1 MTGWPEWPEWPEWPV
16 TAWVAVVCG
25 AVFAVL
31 VVWMLIGSIRRRSG
45 TGTEPWLL
53 RAPLLRLVLAVVSGL
68 IALYSLL
75 LLLAFG
81 AEDFSLPDRANIAS
95 PVIVAATLIAGVLT
109 AAYAVLK
116 FRAHLLSEARGK
128 IDAQEDQR
136 ADDKHRA
143 DQEFALIE
151 RFSKAVGLL
160 ATEQPISRI
169 AGAHL
174 VLALGDEWK
183 SGTQRCFDVLTSHL
197 RALGENK
204 VSEDDALSS
213 PGVREEVRLIT
224 AELARR
230 LTGTE
235 AKWSIA
241 SWDFRGTVLGE
252 LDLVIAGEL
261 KSVDF
266 TGARVLGDLSLTRRA
281 DSVVPVLSGIE
292 CDGDLALNWDFDIVD
307 LPMDMVKAPL
317 NLSSARVGGSLSVAG
332 HILDYELRVT
342 DTEVGGELSLAF
354 EEFTANIYLD
364 QMVIGGEVRIGSDTL
379 RTSFSQSATGGHS
392 RPATSLTV
400 ADSTFSS
407 LRLRNAVRG
416 PQLDLSGAVGYVD
429 LSNSRFPSEVAANDL
444 DASSGLSLRQARFD
458 ATLLLDG
465 ATLPEAMEIEGLQL
479 SQQARNGLES
489 SDFPFLD
496 LLFESA
502 EADAAPV
509 SSALPVA
516 ASRAFEWRAVVDPL
530 RSDYPAGFFEQL
542 ERRLEHLETDLPVDW
557 QARDTFAAR
566 VMSAVS
572 RAAAIADLSDS
583 DTAQAQAALRSGLG
597 LAAEGDLSR

>member
-1 MTGWPEWPEWPEWPV
+1 MTGWPEWPV
-16 TAWVAVVCG
+16 TAWAAVVCG
-25 AVFAVL
+25 AVFVILAI
-31 VVWMLIGSIRRRSG
+31 WMLVGSVKRRSG
-45 TGTEPWLL
+45 SGTEPWLL

-116 FRAHLLSEARGK
+116 FRSHLLSEARGK

-136 ADDKHRA
+136 AGDKHRA
-143 DQEFALIE
+143 DQEFALVE

-174 VLALGDEWK
+174 VLALGDEWE

-204 VSEDDALSS
+204 ATEDGSLFG
-213 PGVREEVRLIT
+213 PGVREEIRLIT

-230 LTGTE
+230 LTGAE
-235 AKWSIA
+235 AAWSIA
-241 SWDFRGTVLGE
+241 SWDFRGTVLGD
-252 LDLVIAGEL
+252 LDLVIAGKL
-261 KSVDF
+261 KSADF

-281 DSVVPVLSGIE
+281 DSVVPVLSSIE
-292 CDGDLALNWDFDIVD
+292 CDGDLALNWEYDRMNRPVEQ
-307 LPMDMVKAPL
+307 VKEPL
-317 NLSSARVGGSLSVAG
+317 NLSSARVGGSLSLAG
-332 HILDYELRVT
+332 HILDYDLRAT
-342 DTEVGGELSLAF
+342 DSEVGGEVSLAF
-354 EEFTANIYLD
+354 EEFTASVYLD
-364 QMVIGGEVRIGSDTL
+364 HMVIGGEARIGSDTL
-379 RTSFSQSATGGHS
+379 KTSFSQPAREDGT
-392 RPATSLTV
+392 RPATSFTV
-400 ADSTFSS
+400 ADSTFSG

-429 LSNSRFPSEVAANDL
+429 LSNSRFPSEVDANDL
-444 DASSGLSLRQARFD
+444 DASSGLNLRRARFD

-465 ATLPEAMEIEGLQL
+465 ATLPETMEIEGLQL
-479 SQQARNGLES
+479 SQQAKSGLES

-496 LLFESA
+496 ALFESA
-502 EADAAPV
+502 EADTAPV
-509 SSALPVA
+509 APAVPVV
-516 ASRAFEWRAVVDPL
+516 ASKVFGWRAVVDPL
-530 RSDYPAGFFEQL
+530 RDAYPASFFEQL
-542 ERRLEHLETDLPVDW
+542 ERRLERLETDLPVDW
-557 QARDTFAAR
+557 QARDTFAAG

-572 RAAAIADLSDS
+572 RAAAVADLADS
-583 DTAQAQAALRSGLG
+583 DTANVQAALRSGLG
-597 LAAEGDLSR
+597 LAAEGESSR

>member
-1 MTGWPEWPEWPEWPV
+1 MTGWPELPV
-16 TAWVAVVCG
+16 TAWSAIACG
-25 AVFAVL
+25 LVFVVL
-31 VVWMLIGSIRRRSG
+31 VTWMASGSRVRRSDLRS
-45 TGTEPWLL
+45 EPWML

-81 AEDFSLPDRANIAS
+81 AEDFSLPGRANISS
-95 PVIVAATLIAGVLT
+95 PVIVAATLIAGLLT
-109 AAYAVLK
+109 ASYAVLK

-128 IDAQEDQR
+128 FDALEDQR

-160 ATEQPISRI
+160 AKEQPISRI

-197 RALGENK
+197 RALRENRAI
-204 VSEDDALSS
+204 DDSLFS
-213 PGVREEVRLIT
+213 PGVREEIRLIT
-224 AELARR
+224 AELVRR

-235 AKWSIA
+235 AAWSIA
-241 SWDFRGTVLGE
+241 SWDFRGTVLSD

-266 TGARVLGDLSLTRRA
+266 TRARVLGDLSLTRRA
-281 DSVVPVLSGIE
+281 DSVVPVLSGVE

-307 LPMDMVKAPL
+307 RPVDQVREPL
-317 NLSSARVGGSLSVAG
+317 NLSAARVGGSLSVAG
-332 HILDYELRVT
+332 HVLDYDLRAT
-342 DTEVGGELSLAF
+342 DTEVGGEVSLAF

-364 QMVIGGEVRIGSDTL
+364 QMVIGGEARIGSDTL
-379 RTSFSQSATGGHS
+379 KTSFSQPATGGHS

-400 ADSTFSS
+400 ADSIFTS

-444 DASSGLSLRQARFD
+444 DASSGLVLRRTRFD

-465 ATLPEAMEIEGLQL
+465 AILPETMEIDGLQL

-509 SSALPVA
+509 PSAVPAV

-530 RSDYPAGFFEQL
+530 RSAYPAGFFEQL
-542 ERRLEHLETDLPVDW
+542 ERRLMRLEHDLPVDW
-557 QARDTFAAR
+557 QARDTFAAG

-572 RAAAIADLSDS
+572 RAAAIADLADS
-583 DTAQAQAALRSGLG
+583 DTAQVQAALRSGLG
-597 LAAEGDLSR
+597 LVAEVETSR

>member
-1 MTGWPEWPEWPEWPV
+1 MTGWPEWPV
-16 TAWVAVVCG
+16 TAWAAVVCG
-25 AVFAVL
+25 AVFVILVL
-31 VVWMLIGSIRRRSG
+31 WMLVGFNRGRSG

-81 AEDFSLPDRANIAS
+81 AEDFSLPDRANVAS

-128 IDAQEDQR
+128 IDAQEDHR

-160 ATEQPISRI
+160 ATDKPISRI

-197 RALGENK
+197 RALGEN
-204 VSEDDALSS
+204 EDDALSS

-230 LTGTE
+230 LTGAE
-235 AKWSIA
+235 AVWRIE

-252 LDLVIAGEL
+252 LNLAIAGGL
-261 KSVDF
+261 KSLDF
-266 TGARVLGDLSLTRRA
+266 TGARVLGDLSLTRPA
-281 DSVVPVLSGIE
+281 DSVVPVLAGIE
-292 CDGDLALNWDFDIVD
+292 CDGDLALSWDFDTMDRPVD
-307 LPMDMVKAPL
+307 AVRDTL

-332 HILDYELRVT
+332 HILDYDLRVT

-364 QMVIGGEVRIGSDTL
+364 QMVIGGEARIGSKTL
-379 RTSFSQSATGGHS
+379 RTSFSQPPTGGDS
-392 RPATSLTV
+392 RAATSLTV

-407 LRLRNAVRG
+407 LRLCNAVPG
-416 PQLDLSGAVGYVD
+416 PQLDLSGAAGYVD
-429 LSNSRFPSEVAANDL
+429 LSHSRFSSEVTANDL
-444 DASSGLSLRQARFD
+444 DASAGLSLRQTRFD
-458 ATLLLDG
+458 ATLILDR

-479 SQQARNGLES
+479 SQQARSGLES
-489 SDFPFLD
+489 SEFPFLE

-502 EADAAPV
+502 EADTAPV
-509 SSALPVA
+509 VA
-516 ASRAFEWRAVVDPL
+516 AVPVVASNGFGWRAVLDSL
-530 RSDYPAGFFEQL
+530 RDDYPASFFEQL
-542 ERRLEHLETDLPVDW
+542 ERRLERLETDIPVDW
-557 QARDTFAAR
+557 QARETFAAG

-572 RAAAIADLSDS
+572 RAAAIADLADS
-583 DTAQAQAALRSGLG
+583 DTVQVQAALRSGLG
-597 LAAEGDLSR
+597 LPDEAQISR

>member
-1 MTGWPEWPEWPEWPV
+1 
-16 TAWVAVVCG
+16 
-25 AVFAVL
+25 
-31 VVWMLIGSIRRRSG
+31 MLIGSIRRRSG
-45 TGTEPWLL
+45 TGAEPWLL

-81 AEDFSLPDRANIAS
+81 AKDFSLPDRANIAS
-95 PVIVAATLIAGVLT
+95 PVIVAATLMAGVLT

-174 VLALGDEWK
+174 ILALGDEWK
-183 SGTQRCFDVLTSHL
+183 LGTQRCFDVLTSHL

-204 VSEDDALSS
+204 TSGDDPRFS

-224 AELARR
+224 SELARR
-230 LTGTE
+230 LTR
-235 AKWSIA
+235 ADAAWPIA

-252 LDLVIAGEL
+252 LDLVIAREL

-266 TGARVLGDLSLTRRA
+266 TGARVLGDLSLTRPA
-281 DSVVPVLSGIE
+281 DAVVPVLSGIE
-292 CDGDLALNWDFDIVD
+292 CDGDLALNWDFDVVD
-307 LPMDMVKAPL
+307 RPGDEVRNSL

-332 HILDYELRVT
+332 HILDYDLRVT
-342 DTEVGGELSLAF
+342 DAEVGGELSLAF

-364 QMVIGGEVRIGSDTL
+364 QMAIGGEARIGSDTL
-379 RTSFSQSATGGHS
+379 RTSFSQPATGGDT
-392 RPATSLTV
+392 RPATSLTF

-429 LSNSRFPSEVAANDL
+429 LSNSRFPAEVAANDL

-465 ATLPEAMEIEGLQL
+465 ATLPESMDIEGLQL

-489 SDFPFLD
+489 SDFPFLS

-502 EADAAPV
+502 VADTAPV
-509 SSALPVA
+509 SAAAPLA
-516 ASRAFEWRAVVDPL
+516 ASRAFEWRAVIDL
-530 RSDYPAGFFEQL
+530 LGNDYPSTFFEQL
-542 ERRLEHLETDLPVDW
+542 EKRLQHLEADLPVDW
-557 QARDTFAAR
+557 QARNTFAAS
-566 VMSAVS
+566 VMSAVA
-572 RAAAIADLSDS
+572 RAASIADLADS
-583 DTAQAQAALRSGLG
+583 DTAQVQAALRSGLG
-597 LAAEGDLSR
+597 LAIEGEISR